1 MADRGFNICEILGSV
16 DASLEIPAFT
26 KGKNQSPALEVE
38 KTRTIANV
46 RIHVEQVIGSLQ
58 QKYYILKQTIPITF
72 LGFQIIQLY
81 TLVKIVAVSCYVFGK
96 FVSFCCEQVLV
107 KS

>member
-58 QKYYILKQTIPITF
+58 QKYILKQTIPITF

-96 FVSFCCEQVLV
+96 FVSFCCEQVLL